1 LREITIK
8 IKKGS
13 KPFYYCK
20 EFYEREVSSGLKG
33 CIPGDWVLI
42 KEENQ
47 KSQLRLLAIAN
58 PIVSKGA
65 PIRIIKALSD
75 SNEVNPE
82 VVLKELCMTAIKKR
96 KDFHHNQKGARLIFG
111 DADNLPGVI
120 CDEYL
125 NLIVLQINTAG
136 MDRYRNFLRI
146 FLEEYLNKK
155 VYFLDNAEYRSAE
168 SLPSFSTDSLPEIEV
183 EENGIKYKVPSRNIQ
198 KVGFYY
204 DHRNNRLKMRD
215 WLKQYKKECKNGV
228 DLFSYVGAWGL
239 NALSEGIQKMTFVD
253 QGDFHDAIIEN
264 LKINDLEGRGVFVR
278 EDIFQWL
285 KKTNETFDLVISDP
299 PAFSK
304 NQKNK
309 AKALG
314 GYERLH
320 RGLVNIVKKGSLL
333 AIGSCTHGISLQE
346 LDLTVKKAFQRS
358 SFTLTLLDIGIQG
371 NDHPLSHLEEGSSY
385 IKFLCYRV
393 L

>member
-1 LREITIK
+1 
-8 IKKGS
+8 
-13 KPFYYCK
+13 
-20 EFYEREVSSGLKG
+20 
-33 CIPGDWVLI
+33 
-42 KEENQ
+42 
-47 KSQLRLLAIAN
+47 
-58 PIVSKGA
+58 
-65 PIRIIKALSD
+65 
-75 SNEVNPE
+75 
-82 VVLKELCMTAIKKR
+82 M
-96 KDFHHNQKGARLIFG
+96 
-111 DADNLPGVI
+111 
-120 CDEYL
+120 
-125 NLIVLQINTAG
+125 
-136 MDRYRNFLRI
+136 LRI
-146 FLEEYLNKK
+146 
-155 VYFLDNAEYRSAE
+155 
-168 SLPSFSTDSLPEIEV
+168 
-183 EENGIKYKVPSRNIQ
+183 
-198 KVGFYY
+198 
-204 DHRNNRLKMRD
+204 D

-285 KKTNETFDLVISDP
+285 KKANETFGLVISDP

-320 RGLVNIVKKGSLL
+320 RGLVNIVKKDSLL

-346 LDLTVKKAFQRS
+346 LDLTVKKAFQSS

-371 NDHPLSHLEEGSSY
+371 NDHPLSHLDEGSSY
-385 IKFLCYRV
+385 INFLCYRV